1 MKLGNNNT
9 IAAGGYEA
17 LDCPR
22 TPINE
27 PILSCKI
34 EYNSLEGRRFVTDV
48 VNEDDALVTQF
59 KAL

>member
-9 IAAGGYEA
+9 IPAGGYEE

-27 PILSCKI
+27 PILSCKL
-34 EYNSLEGRRFVTDV
+34 EYNSLEGRRFVTEVAYENDT
-48 VNEDDALVTQF
+48 LVTQF
-59 KAL
+59 NAL